1 MGNFPETVNDLR
13 KTRNKK
19 VQPMNYTCLATDQL
33 DAGS

>member
-1 MGNFPETVNDLR
+1 MGGFPETVNDPR

-19 VQPMNYTCLATDQL
+19 VQPRNYTCLATDQV